1 MKDPLIWIID
11 EEWSD
16 YDLETA
22 LLREAFPR
30 CDIRRSAYAY
40 ERDLEDFGRRADAV
54 IAQVYASL
62 PGTVINTLDRCRII
76 AVYGGGYDRV
86 DVQAARQKGIAV
98 TNVSGYCA
106 EDLADY
112 VMAAVYQGYKR
123 LDAFSAALGGGNWG
137 AQITDS
143 PPVRISRSLLH
154 IVGLGYIGRTVAK
167 RARSLNMTVSAYD
180 PNVDAETMAALGV
193 RKTSWDE
200 GLAGADYISVNA
212 ILIPETENL
221 FTYEDFKKMK
231 RSVWLINTARG
242 KIIDEGALR
251 RAAAEG
257 LIRGAVLDVI
267 AREPP
272 EPDDPILAS
281 ERILVT
287 PHVSYISRQSY
298 DELKRRAAGNV
309 ILHLRGGLS
318 TDCVN

>member
-1 MKDPLIWIID
+1 MEHPLIWIID

-22 LLREAFPR
+22 LLQEAFPG

-40 ERDLEDFGRRADAV
+40 EADLRDFGFRADAI
-54 IAQVYASL
+54 IAQVYAVL
-62 PGTVINTLDRCRII
+62 PEAVIKDLTRCRII

-86 DVQAARQKGIAV
+86 DVKAARQRGIAV

-112 VMAAVYQGYKR
+112 VMAAIYQGYKR
-123 LDAFSAALGGGNWG
+123 LEVFSAAIQSGKWG
-137 AQITDS
+137 AQVTDS
-143 PPVRISRSLLH
+143 PPVRISRSVLH
-154 IVGLGYIGRTVAK
+154 IIGLGYIGKTVAR

-180 PNVDAETMAALGV
+180 PNVNAETMAALGV
-193 RKTSWDE
+193 RKVSWDE

-212 ILIPETENL
+212 ILIPETADL
-221 FTYEDFKKMK
+221 IAYEDFKKMK

-242 KIIDEGALR
+242 RVIDEEALR

-272 EPDDPILAS
+272 EPDEPILAQ
-281 ERILVT
+281 EGILVT

-309 ILHLRGGLS
+309 IRCLQGGVS
-318 TDCVN
+318 ADCVN

>member
-1 MKDPLIWIID
+1 VEHPLIWIID

-22 LLREAFPR
+22 LLREAFPG
-30 CDIRRSAYAY
+30 CDIRRSSYAY
-40 ERDLEDFGRRADAV
+40 EQDLEDFGRRADAI

-62 PGTVINTLDRCRII
+62 PGVVINTLTNCRII

-86 DVQAARQKGIAV
+86 DVKAARQKGIAV

-123 LDAFSAALGGGNWG
+123 LGAFSAAIQDGNWG
-137 AQITDS
+137 ARVTDS
-143 PPVRISRSLLH
+143 PPVRISRSVLH
-154 IVGLGYIGRTVAK
+154 IIGLGYIGRTVAK
-167 RARSLNMTVSAYD
+167 RARSLNMTISAYD
-180 PNVDAETMAALGV
+180 SHVDAETMRALGV
-193 RKTSWDE
+193 RKTGWDE

-212 ILIPETENL
+212 ILTPETTGL
-221 FTYEDFKKMK
+221 IKYEDFKKMK

-242 KIIDEGALR
+242 KVIDEEALR

-272 EPDDPILAS
+272 EPDDPILAA
-281 ERILVT
+281 EGIMVT

-298 DELKRRAAGNV
+298 DELKWRAAGNV
-309 ILHLRGGLS
+309 ILHLRGGVS
-318 TDCVN
+318 ADCVN